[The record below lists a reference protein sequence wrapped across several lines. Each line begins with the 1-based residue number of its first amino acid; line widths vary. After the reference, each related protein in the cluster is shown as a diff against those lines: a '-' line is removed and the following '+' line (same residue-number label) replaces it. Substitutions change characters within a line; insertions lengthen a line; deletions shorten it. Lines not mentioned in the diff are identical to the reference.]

1 MEKHYSIDELME
13 MTGKNRK
20 ALAQMRYLG
29 TGPRF
34 VKFGR
39 SVLYPASALEE
50 YFSANTRTQTGTA
63 A

>member
-1 MEKHYSIDELME
+1 MEKHYSADELAE
-13 MTGKNRK
+13 MTGKTTR

-39 SVLYPASALEE
+39 TVLYPASAVKE
-50 YFSANTRTQTGTA
+50 FFDAHTKTQTGTA